1 MNLPEI
7 NSLTQNFLHFRDPWF
22 LLLFITLP
30 VWFYFEYG
38 RKQPSMT
45 YPSLRHLKRIRPG
58 WRVRLSPALKW
69 LRLASLCLLIFG
81 MARFQYGRKSIEV
94 ITHGVDIILAID
106 TSGSMKG
113 EDFHLEGQRATRLK
127 AVKSVVEMFVK
138 SRTSDRLGMVVFG
151 TMAFTQCPLTLDH
164 GVTLSFLKNLEIGMA
179 GENTAIGDAL
189 GTAINRLKNLKSK
202 TKIIILLTDGDNTH
216 GVMDPEQAAEI
227 AATFGIKVYTI
238 GVGSKGE
245 VPFLVQTIFGPRYQ
259 YVKSDLN
266 EDLLR
271 KIATETGGK
280 YYRAQ
285 DTEQL
290 QQIYEEI
297 DGLEKTKSK
306 IKEHMEF
313 RELFHWFVIPG
324 LLLLGLEK
332 LLEMTVFRRTP

>member
-1 MNLPEI
+1 MKLPELDTL
-7 NSLTQNFLHFRDPWF
+7 SRSFLHFRDPWF
-22 LLLFITLP
+22 LILLLVLP
-30 VWFYFEYG
+30 VWFYFEYQ

-58 WRVRLSPALKW
+58 WRVILSPTLRW
-69 LRLASLCLLIFG
+69 LRLACLTLLILG

-94 ITHGVDIILAID
+94 ITHGVDIMLAID

-113 EDFHLEGQRATRLK
+113 EDFHLEGQRATRLE
-127 AVKSVVEMFVK
+127 AVKSVVELFVK

-189 GTAINRLKNLKSK
+189 GTAVNRLKNLKSK

-259 YVKSDLN
+259 YVQSDLN
-266 EDLLR
+266 EELLR

-290 QQIYEEI
+290 QEIYEEI
-297 DGLEKTKSK
+297 DDLEKTKSK
-306 IKEHMEF
+306 VKEHMEF
-313 RELFHWFVIPG
+313 RELYYWFVIPA
-324 LLLLGLEK
+324 LFLLGLEK
-332 LLEMTVFRRTP
+332 LLEMSVLRRTP